1 MTRLTWGSPGK
12 REFEAGVDRVVFFPQ
27 EGHGVPWNG
36 VTGIKEDPA
45 TSDIPLKHVDGVP
58 YRSQKTKESFALVL
72 QAYFCPL
79 EFEEYEGTPG
89 ILTRQTRKA
98 FGLSYRTLVG
108 NDKQGLNHAYKIHL
122 VYNATAMPSAGDYNS
137 LASDGQNANPFS
149 WGISTRPI
157 NIPGAKPAAHLIIDT
172 SIANSAAVQ
181 AVEDVIYGTASTDA
195 RLPMPEELIELFEQH
210 AVLLIIDHGDG
221 TWSAIGPDS
230 AIQMLDANTFQI
242 NWPSAVYLDED
253 TYQISSL

>member
-1 MTRLTWGSPGK
+1 LTRITWGSPGK

-27 EGHGVPWNG
+27 EGPGLPWDG
-36 VTGIKEDPA
+36 VTAIKEDPTA
-45 TSDIPLKHVDGVP
+45 SDIPLKYVDGVP
-58 YRSQKTKESFALVL
+58 YRSQKTKEGFALML
-72 QAYFCPL
+72 QAYSCPL

-89 ILTRQTRKA
+89 ILTRQKRKA

-122 VYNATAMPSAGDYNS
+122 VYNATAMPSSVDYTS
-137 LASDGQNANPFS
+137 LTNDGLNATPFS

-157 NIPGAKPAAHLIIDT
+157 QIPGAKPAAHLIIDT
-172 SIANSAAVQ
+172 SVAYPAAIQ
-181 AVEDVIYGTASTDA
+181 AVEDVIYGSISAEP
-195 RLPMPEELIELFEQH
+195 RLPEPEELIDLFEQH
-210 AVLLIIDHGDG
+210 AILMIVDHGDG

-230 AIQMLDANTFQI
+230 VIQMLDAETFQI
-242 NWPSAVYLDED
+242 NWPTAVYLDED